1 MALLCEWLMYYIQY
15 INKTNGKRVQNSL
28 YLYNQVMDTNGI
40 RLFVMAAEMLN
51 ISAAGRQLGL
61 APAVASARLAK
72 LEKRMGADLL
82 HRSTR
87 QVSLSLEGEE
97 FLPYAREILAQEDA
111 ALAALGHGSNEIKG
125 TLRFAASSTFVQL
138 YLTPIL
144 PLFLEQYP
152 GINLELKLSDTQI
165 DLIDG
170 GFDLALR
177 NYAAKD
183 SSLIGRKIAN
193 DTRIL
198 CASPEY
204 LKIHGT
210 PQEPRELASHQL
222 MVFTSAT
229 PRQLTSATGADS
241 CTFPPPNSKP
251 RVTCDDGL
259 SIRLAAKGGVGICMS
274 SMWNIHSDLNE
285 GSLVRVL
292 SDYEVNDGS
301 AIWLVY
307 PKSNVLTAKVRVF
320 IDFLLEQIGT
330 PPVWEH

>member
-1 MALLCEWLMYYIQY
+1 M
-15 INKTNGKRVQNSL
+15 NT
-28 YLYNQVMDTNGI
+28 DGI
-40 RLFVMAAEMLN
+40 RLFVIAADMLN

-72 LEKRMGADLL
+72 LEKLIGADLL

-97 FLPYAREILAQEDA
+97 FLPYAREILAQEEA
-111 ALAALGHGSNEIKG
+111 ALAALGHGSTEVTG

-138 YLTPIL
+138 YLVPIL
-144 PLFLEQYP
+144 PKFLAQYP
-152 GINLELKLSDTQI
+152 GINLDLKLSDTQI

-193 DTRIL
+193 DTRML
-198 CASPEY
+198 CASPDY
-204 LKIHGT
+204 LQTNGT
-210 PQEPRELASHQL
+210 PAEPRDLSSHQL
-222 MVFTSAT
+222 IVFASAT
-229 PRQLTSATGADS
+229 PRLLTSASGAVS
-241 CTFPPPNSKP
+241 CTFPPPDTSP
-251 RVTCDDGL
+251 RITCDDGL
-259 SIRLAAKGGVGICMS
+259 SMRLAAKNGVGICMS
-274 SMWNIHSDLNE
+274 SVWNIHRELNE

-292 SDYEVNDGS
+292 PDYEVNDGS

-330 PPVWEH
+330 PPVWESK

>member
-1 MALLCEWLMYYIQY
+1 M
-15 INKTNGKRVQNSL
+15 NTS
-28 YLYNQVMDTNGI
+28 GI

-61 APAVASARLAK
+61 APAVASTRLAK
-72 LEKRMGADLL
+72 LEKQVGADLL

-87 QVSLSLEGEE
+87 QVSLSLEGAE

-111 ALAALGHGSNEIKG
+111 ALAALGHGSTEVTG

-138 YLTPIL
+138 YITPIL
-144 PLFLEQYP
+144 PLFLERYP
-152 GINLELKLSDTQI
+152 GIRLELKLTDNQI

-177 NYAAKD
+177 NYTAKD

-193 DTRIL
+193 DTRVL

-204 LKIHGT
+204 LAINGT
-210 PQEPRELASHQL
+210 PQEPDDLKSHELI
-222 MVFTSAT
+222 VFTSAT
-229 PRQLTSATGADS
+229 PRHLTSASGDNP
-241 CTFPPPNSKP
+241 CTFPPPDTHP
-251 RVTCDDGL
+251 RVTCDDGRSMRL
-259 SIRLAAKGGVGICMS
+259 SAKSGVGICMS
-274 SMWNIHSDLNE
+274 SIWNIHSDLKG

-292 SDYEVNDGS
+292 PDYEVNDGS

-330 PPVWEH
+330 PPVWEAD

>member
-1 MALLCEWLMYYIQY
+1 
-15 INKTNGKRVQNSL
+15 
-28 YLYNQVMDTNGI
+28 MDTNGI

-72 LEKRMGADLL
+72 LEKRVGADLL

-97 FLPYAREILAQEDA
+97 FLPYAREILAQEAA
-111 ALAALGHGSNEIKG
+111 ALAALGHGSTEVKG

-138 YLTPIL
+138 YITPIL
-144 PLFLEQYP
+144 PLFLERYP
-152 GINLELKLSDTQI
+152 GISLDLKLSDNQI

-183 SSLIGRKIAN
+183 TSLIGRKIAD

-204 LKIHGT
+204 LKIRGI
-210 PQEPRELASHQL
+210 PKEPRDLTSHQL
-222 MVFTSAT
+222 ITFNSTASRELTNNTAT
-229 PRQLTSATGADS
+229 DS
-241 CTFPPPNSKP
+241 CTFPPPSTIP
-251 RVTCDDGL
+251 RINCDDGL
-259 SIRLAAKGGVGICMS
+259 SMRIAAKVGVGICMS
-274 SMWNIHSDLNE
+274 SIWNIHQELKE

-292 SDYEVNDGS
+292 PEYEVNDAS

-320 IDFLLEQIGT
+320 IDFLLEQIAT
-330 PPVWEH
+330 PPVWERE